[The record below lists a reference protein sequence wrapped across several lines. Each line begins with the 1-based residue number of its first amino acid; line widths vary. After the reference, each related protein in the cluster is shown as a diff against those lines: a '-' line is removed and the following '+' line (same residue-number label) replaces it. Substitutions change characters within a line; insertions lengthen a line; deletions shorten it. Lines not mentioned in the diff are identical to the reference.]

1 MWRSTAAKAVGS
13 SHAGRSR
20 PCQDACGVFELHRDL
35 LAIVVADGA
44 GSAERSLEGADTA
57 VHSALRYF
65 RRRGDLSV
73 ADDPQWTSA
82 VIAAIDAARESILD
96 LAIQDG
102 ADAACFATTIQVVLV
117 GPCGVAHGRVGD
129 GGAVAR
135 IDDRLVAIA
144 RPPANTFVNETTF
157 LTATSF
163 QPEVSFFPGV
173 VTDCAVFTD
182 GLQPLALKLATW
194 EPHLPFFAPL
204 FEFVRQT
211 SHDAPLD
218 ERVETF
224 LRSAQVDRR
233 TDDDRALAI
242 AVWFDNE
249 R

>member
-1 MWRSTAAKAVGS
+1 V
-13 SHAGRSR
+13 
-20 PCQDACGVFELHRDL
+20 D
-35 LAIVVADGA
+35 I
-44 GSAERSLEGADTA
+44 
-57 VHSALRYF
+57 
-65 RRRGDLSV
+65 
-73 ADDPQWTSA
+73 A

-96 LAIQDG
+96 LAVQDG
-102 ADAACFATTIQVVLV
+102 TDAARFATTIQVVLV